1 MNTNSTWWS
10 FPMSETGNILLYK
23 SDDGEINIEVSVKEE
38 TVWLSQAQ
46 MVQLFQTT
54 KQNISLHINNIF
66 KTGELKRDATVK
78 DFLTVQNEG
87 NRQIRRSVDFYN
99 LDMIISVGYRVNSL
113 RGVQF
118 RIWATKALRE
128 YIVKG
133 FVMDDDRLS
142 GKKAN
147 YFDELL
153 ERVRRI
159 RTSEANFYDK
169 VKAVFSTSIDYQPG
183 ADVAGK
189 FYSTVQNKFHFAIHG
204 QTAAELI
211 VNRINAY
218 KHDMGL
224 IHKKGDKI
232 TRDEAE
238 VAKNYLEELELK
250 RLELLVEQFLS
261 FAELQSLEQRPMYMA
276 DWQRKLDEFIKLN
289 DKQVLT
295 NSGKISQKHMRAVV
309 KEEFEKYRSIES
321 GLGMTEKELKESL
334 DEIAQSSEDAD

>member
-1 MNTNSTWWS
+1 
-10 FPMSETGNILLYK
+10 MSDTGNILLYQ
-23 SDDGEINIEVSVKEE
+23 SDDGQVNIEVNVKDE

-46 MVQLFQTT
+46 MAQLFQTERSVIT
-54 KQNISLHINNIF
+54 KHINNIY
-66 KTGELKRDATVK
+66 KDGELDKNSTCAK
-78 DFLTVQNEG
+78 IAQVQNEG
-87 NRQIRRSVDFYN
+87 NRVVSRSVDFYN
-99 LDMIISVGYRVNSL
+99 LHMIISLGYRVKSS

-118 RIWATKALRE
+118 RIWATKALSE
-128 YIVKG
+128 FMVKG

-211 VNRINAY
+211 VNRVNAY

-224 IHKKGDKI
+224 VYKKGERI

-238 VAKNYLEELELK
+238 VAKNYLEETELK

-295 NSGKISQKHMRAVV
+295 NSGKISQKYMKSVV
-309 KEEFEKYRSIES
+309 KEEFEKYRSIAS
-321 GLGMTEKELKESL
+321 GVGMTKKELKESL
-334 DEIAQSSEDAD
+334 TEIVDTSEDED